1 MKNPI
6 KYLTLF
12 TLFFAYSAIIAQNSN
27 KTIPGFYIDGLKGG
41 VISKADFIK
50 ADSIKCTDKDV
61 VITSFS
67 MSFSHQGAIQE
78 FRNFNAAI
86 TREMKAA
93 ISKKSLTGKVWIDN
107 IKANYS
113 NGVALK
119 EQSISFKV
127 KQ

>member
-1 MKNPI
+1 MRNSI
-6 KYLTLF
+6 KYLTF
-12 TLFFAYSAIIAQNSN
+12 FFLFFACLIIIAQNAN

-50 ADSIKCTDKDV
+50 ADSIKCTDKNV

-86 TREMKAA
+86 TRKMKTA
-93 ISKKSLTGKVWIDN
+93 ISKESFKGEVWIDN
-107 IKANYS
+107 IKACYS
-113 NGVALK
+113 NGEALK

-127 KQ
+127 K